1 MAGKHSA
8 SKGAGTPT
16 TGNGRTGGAK
26 PQKSQCTQQTSTGAV
41 LWKAT
46 ASLFGAKRK

>member
-1 MAGKHSA
+1 MGRHSP
-8 SKGAGTPT
+8 SKGAGSPS
-16 TGNGRTGGAK
+16 TGDGRTGGAK

-46 ASLFGAKRK
+46 AQLFGASKKK